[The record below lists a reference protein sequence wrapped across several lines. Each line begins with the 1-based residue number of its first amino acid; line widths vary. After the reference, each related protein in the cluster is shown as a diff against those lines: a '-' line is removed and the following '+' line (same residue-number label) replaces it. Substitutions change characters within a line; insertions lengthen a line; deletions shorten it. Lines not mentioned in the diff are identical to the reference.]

1 MQLGLAALLF
11 PNQQKIGMHLSL
23 AQPGEV
29 VYGKS
34 SETPQTAGSARH
46 LLAIPDL
53 GKEHQGPGALPLL
66 EESQ

>member
-34 SETPQTAGSARH
+34 TETPQTAGSARH
-46 LLAIPDL
+46 LLVRL
-53 GKEHQGPGALPLL
+53 
-66 EESQ
+66 